1 MTIIKKIRVIFIIA
15 AMLLTLI
22 LILILLPMS
31 VAFADEKG
39 PEDVYYSLNPGGT
52 YYFDLSAQGIPGKIN
67 PNLPDTSLKWVP
79 FTYAGTVRAYSLDG
93 TSNGNAGASSSA
105 VATPR
110 TLFVADYNVSTY
122 AAWIEYAQA
131 GLIFGKQYD
140 SRGLSYDIRSLS
152 TGNSYVDGQGSPATN
167 EWDQILN
174 KNISYIKNSGTVSWG
189 QDTSTYRTDYRSQ
202 RGGVSTRSYDRSFY
216 SGSEDE
222 NGFRP
227 ALMVTKRINAGTY
240 GLKAITYDMNGNGT
254 LGSKSLTSATVI
266 VNGYEDTVTLPAIT
280 EANGFNYTGP
290 GKPGWYYEG
299 TFYEPETQISLPTGA
314 VLRVGCKV
322 GSEQLNLPIGTYYF
336 DLSTQNIPGTK
347 NTAQPDSSLKWVPFT
362 YAGTVNAYS
371 RTSTGASTDLNVSVN
386 KRSLFVADYN
396 VTKVVSWDEL
406 NNAGLIF
413 GKAFSKDGA
422 NYLLRSL
429 SAGSNITGTGESLRG
444 LPSTNEW
451 DQILNKDRGY
461 IKNTSEMYSW
471 GQDTNLS
478 NGWERYLRGYQSSPR
493 GVWTYPTSVKIDT
506 CGFRPVLEIQNPE
519 TLGIDGLKYI
529 TFNMGSLG
537 TIGDKKTLTS
547 AKVVYRDSL
556 TLPAITEANGFNY
569 SGPSGTG
576 TLGWYVGSQF
586 YKPGTTTTL
595 AMGTVLTPGYSIAP
609 SVTGPTAMSLSK
621 GYSATS
627 TGGYTITGTDSVTV
641 SKTFGDD
648 RITWNSSTKKLDIAA
663 GLEVGNYPVTL
674 TASNG
679 ISPDT
684 TLNFTLT
691 VVLTYKLEVT
701 PNYKFFNTEKEGYG
715 ELPAQNFIIRNTGSG
730 TITGLKASVPEGRG
744 YEISESL
751 TSDTIPPGG
760 TATVKARPKS
770 GLSKGPGLNI
780 KYYDTTLNITGDN
793 GISASVNL
801 SFGVSGAAPTITGP
815 TEMSLTEGYSATATG
830 GYTITGTAPVT
841 VSKTSG
847 DAKITWDDTNKK
859 LDIAAGLTA
868 GSYPVVL
875 TAQNSTLVNTSLKFT
890 LTVKPSYTA
899 EITPNSNIF
908 NAVTE
913 GYVEQEAKNFIILS
927 TGTGTIT
934 ALKATLINGS
944 KFEISDPLTSDTI
957 LIGET
962 AAVKV
967 RPKTELSVGVHT
979 DTLKITGDNGLIITV
994 GLSFRVNTAPIAPVA
1009 PVITGPTE
1017 MSLTEGY
1024 SATATGGYTITGTA
1038 PVTVSKTSG
1047 DDKILWDDTNK
1058 KLDIAAG
1065 LTAGSYPVVLTAQN
1079 GTSPNATQNFTLTVK
1094 QDPDIAIVA
1103 AAKAAIVDG
1112 SVNMAFGANQADKTA
1127 AVQSYVNNLIAG
1139 DAEGVMAT
1147 VTHDSGDQYNVAL
1160 SKGSASDSK
1169 SITMMVNEA
1178 ADPDIAIVM
1187 AAFNAVDGA
1196 SYKNMTP
1203 AEAVG
1208 EDAVANA
1215 VTATAETAVNN
1226 SIVTVIV
1233 TKVWPGYVLPITGDA
1248 DNPNGTNGRYGFKVT
1263 VSKGSQSLYTGWK
1276 YIDITAEPFIGI
1288 TNAQAVAAAKAAI
1301 VDGSVDVS
1309 FGATQADKTA
1319 AVETY
1324 VKGMID
1330 KIADAA
1336 GVTATV
1342 THDSGNQYNV
1352 ALSKGSA
1359 SDSKSISMT
1368 VNEVADPD
1376 IATVATAFS
1385 AVDGASY
1392 KNMTPAEAISE
1403 EVVANA
1409 VKTTAETAV
1418 NNNSVTVIVTKV
1430 WPGYV
1435 LPTASDADN
1444 PNGTN
1449 GRYGF
1454 KVTVSKGSQ
1463 SLYTGWKYIDITA
1476 EPFIGITNAQAVAAA
1491 KAAIV
1496 DGSVDVSFG
1505 ATQTDK
1511 TAAVETY
1518 VKGMIDKIADA
1529 AGVTATV
1536 TYGSGNHYNVALSK
1550 GSASDSK
1557 SITIEID
1564 PAPPTGTAP
1573 TITTNSLDNGVVG
1586 TAYSKSLT
1594 ATGDSAFTWSIDSGD
1609 LPYGLTLDANTGC
1622 ISGTPTTTGTFSF
1635 TVKAVNNEGDDT
1647 KALSIYISSAS
1658 SGSDGGNTGGGSP
1671 TPDPEAPITHI
1682 ITTSSAISF
1691 GSLTAGYTTP
1701 PIQTMTVKN
1710 TGNQSVTLT
1719 QPTSE
1724 HYAIGALSHNILNKD
1739 ETVTFTIQPKPGLEA
1754 GSYNESFSIAGT
1766 NGASATISLSFTV
1779 MEAPVTVAYRGHIQ
1793 DIGDYPLDGSWVN
1806 SPEKIGT
1813 VGQSKR
1819 IEGFEIRLGAA
1830 APAEMELRYNVH
1842 VENKGWL
1849 YDENDCADW
1858 PKDGAYAGTRGE
1870 SLRIEAVK
1878 LVLTDKDGKP
1888 YPGYSVYYR
1897 GHVQNIGDLPTKSA
1911 NWCTDGEKLGTVGSS
1926 LRLEALLVKV
1936 VKNETD
1942 LTADPALL
1950 E

>member
-1 MTIIKKIRVIFIIA
+1 MTITKKIRVIFITA

-22 LILILLPMS
+22 LVLTPMP

-39 PEDVYYSLNPGGT
+39 PEDVYYSLDPGGT
-52 YYFDLSAQGIPGKIN
+52 YYFDLSAQGIPGHIN

-79 FTYAGTVRAYSLDG
+79 FTYAGTVCAYSLDG
-93 TSNGNAGASSSA
+93 SSHGKAGASSSA

-122 AAWIEYAQA
+122 ATWHEYGMA
-131 GLIFGKQYD
+131 GLIYGKQYD
-140 SRGLSYDIRSLS
+140 SRDLSYDIRSLS

-167 EWDQILN
+167 EWDQILT
-174 KNISYIKNSGTVSWG
+174 KNMGYIKNLGTFSWG
-189 QDTSTYRTDYRSQ
+189 QDTATYMDIFRSQ
-202 RGGVSTRSYDRSFY
+202 RGGSSPRSYYRSFY
-216 SGSEDE
+216 SGCDDA
-222 NGFRP
+222 NGLRP
-227 ALMVTKRINAGTY
+227 ALMVTKRINAGYY
-240 GLKAITYDMNGNGT
+240 GLKAITFDMNGNGT
-254 LGSKSLTSATVI
+254 LGNKSLTSATVI
-266 VNGYEDTVTLPAIT
+266 VNGYNSTVTLPAIT

-299 TFYEPETQISLPTGA
+299 TYYEPETQISLPTGA
-314 VLRVGCKV
+314 VLRAGCKD
-322 GSEQLNLPIGTYYF
+322 SEQLNLPIGTYYF

-347 NTAQPDSSLKWVPFT
+347 NTALPDSNLKWVPFT

-371 RTSTGASTDLNVSVN
+371 RTSAGASTDETVSVN

-396 VTKVVSWDEL
+396 VTKAVSWDEL
-406 NNAGLIF
+406 NNTGLIF

-422 NYLLRSL
+422 SYLLRSL
-429 SAGSNITGTGESLRG
+429 SAGSNITGTGEGLRG
-444 LPSTNEW
+444 LPLTNEW
-451 DQILNKDRGY
+451 DQILNKDMNY

-478 NGWERYLRGYQSSPR
+478 EGGKRYLRGYQSSPR
-493 GVWTYPTSVKIDT
+493 GVWTDYTSVKQDAY
-506 CGFRPVLEIQNPE
+506 GFRSVLEIQNPE
-519 TLGIDGLKYI
+519 VMGADGLKYI
-529 TFNMGSLG
+529 TFNMGSQG

-547 AKVVYRDSL
+547 AKVVYSDSL
-556 TLPAITEANGFNY
+556 TIPAITEANGFNY

-576 TLGWYVGSQF
+576 ILGWYAGSQF
-586 YKPGTTTTL
+586 YKPGTTPAL

-609 SVTGPTAMSLSK
+609 TVTGPTAMSLGK

-627 TGGYTITGTDSVTV
+627 TGGYTITGTDLVTV
-641 SKTFGDD
+641 SKTSGDA

-691 VVLTYKLEVT
+691 VVLTYKAEVT
-701 PNYKFFNTEKEGYG
+701 PNYKYFSTAAEGYG

-730 TITGLKASVPEGRG
+730 TITGLKASVSEGSG
-744 YEISESL
+744 YEISEPL
-751 TSDTIPPGG
+751 TSDTILPGD
-760 TATVKARPKS
+760 TATVKARPKT
-770 GLSKGPGLNI
+770 GLSKGSGLFNQ
-780 KYYDTTLNITGDN
+780 YYETPLKITGDN
-793 GISASVNL
+793 GISVSVNL
-801 SFGVSGAAPTITGP
+801 SFGV
-815 TEMSLTEGYSATATG
+815 Y
-830 GYTITGTAPVT
+830 GTAP
-841 VSKTSG
+841 
-847 DAKITWDDTNKK
+847 
-859 LDIAAGLTA
+859 
-868 GSYPVVL
+868 
-875 TAQNSTLVNTSLKFT
+875 
-890 LTVKPSYTA
+890 
-899 EITPNSNIF
+899 
-908 NAVTE
+908 
-913 GYVEQEAKNFIILS
+913 
-927 TGTGTIT
+927 
-934 ALKATLINGS
+934 
-944 KFEISDPLTSDTI
+944 
-957 LIGET
+957 
-962 AAVKV
+962 
-967 RPKTELSVGVHT
+967 
-979 DTLKITGDNGLIITV
+979 KITG
-994 GLSFRVNTAPIAPVA
+994 A
-1009 PVITGPTE
+1009 TE

-1047 DDKILWDDTNK
+1047 DDKITWDDTNKKLVIAAGLTAGSYPIVLTAQNSTLVNASLKFTLTVKPSYTAEITPNSNTFNAAKEGYSEQEAKNFIILSTGTGTITGLKATLINGSKFEISDPLTSEEILANGTAAVKVRPKTGLSVGVHTDTLKVTGDNGLLITVGLSFRVNTAPVAPVITGPTEMSLTEGYSAIATGGYTITGTAPVTVSKTSGDDKITWDDTNK
-1058 KLDIAAG
+1058 KLDIVAG
-1065 LTAGSYPVVLTAQN
+1065 LMAGSYPVVLTAQN

-1112 SVNMAFGANQADKTA
+1112 FVNVASGAIQADKTA

-1147 VTHDSGDQYNVAL
+1147 VTYGSGDQYNVAL
-1160 SKGSASDSK
+1160 SKGSVSDSK
-1169 SITMMVNEA
+1169 SITMSVNEA
-1178 ADPDIAIVM
+1178 ADPDIATV
-1187 AAFNAVDGA
+1187 ATAFSAVDGA
-1196 SYKNMTP
+1196 PYKNMTP
-1203 AEAVG
+1203 AEAVS
-1208 EDAVANA
+1208 EEVVANA
-1215 VTATAETAVNN
+1215 VKATAETAVNN
-1226 SIVTVIV
+1226 NSVTVIV
-1233 TKVWPGYVLPITGDA
+1233 TKVWPGYVLPTASDA

-1263 VSKGSQSLYTGWK
+1263 VYKGSQSLYTGWK

-1301 VDGSVDVS
+1301 VDGSVDVDS
-1309 FGATQADKTA
+1309 GATQADKTA

-1330 KIADAA
+1330 KIGDAA

-1352 ALSKGSA
+1352 ALSRGSA
-1359 SDSKSISMT
+1359 SDSKSITMS
-1368 VNEVADPD
+1368 VNEAVDPD

-1385 AVDGASY
+1385 AVDGAPY

-1409 VKTTAETAV
+1409 VKATAETAV

-1496 DGSVDVSFG
+1496 DGSVDVDSG
-1505 ATQTDK
+1505 ATQADK

-1518 VKGMIDKIADA
+1518 VKGMIDKIGDA

-1550 GSASDSK
+1550 GSASDIK
-1557 SITIEID
+1557 SIIIEID
-1564 PAPPTGTAP
+1564 PAPPMGTAP
-1573 TITTNSLDNGVVG
+1573 TINTNVLNNGVVG
-1586 TAYSKSLT
+1586 TAYSNTLT
-1594 ATGDSAFTWSIDSGD
+1594 ATGDSPFTWSIDSGD
-1609 LPYGLTLDANTGC
+1609 LPNGLTLNASTGC

-1635 TVKAVNNEGDDT
+1635 SVKVINNEGDAT
-1647 KALSIYISSAS
+1647 KALSIGIS
-1658 SGSDGGNTGGGSP
+1658 SGSSGNDGGGSP
-1671 TPDPEAPITHI
+1671 TPDPEAPIAA

-1691 GSLTAGYTTP
+1691 GSLRAGYTTP

-1724 HYAIGALSHNILNKD
+1724 HYAIGALSHNLLNKD
-1739 ETVTFTIQPKPGLEA
+1739 ETVTFTIQPKPGLVA
-1754 GSYNESFSIAGT
+1754 GSYNETLIITGTNKTSASIA
-1766 NGASATISLSFTV
+1766 LSFTV
-1779 MEAPVTVAYRGHIQ
+1779 TEEPVTVAYRGHIQ
-1793 DIGDYPLDGSWVN
+1793 NIGDYPIDGSWVN
-1806 SPEKIGT
+1806 SPEPIGT

-1819 IEGFEIRLGAA
+1819 MEGFEIRLEDAV
-1830 APAEMELRYNVH
+1830 PAGMELRYNVH

-1878 LVLTDKDGKP
+1878 LVLTDKNGKP

-1897 GHVQNIGDLPTKSA
+1897 GHVQNVGDLPKESA
-1911 NWCTDGEKLGTVGSS
+1911 DWYADGEKLGTVGSA

>member
-15 AMLLTLI
+15 AVLLTLI
-22 LILILLPMS
+22 LILLPMP

-52 YYFDLSAQGIPGKIN
+52 YYFDLSAQHIPGKIN

-93 TSNGNAGASSSA
+93 TSSGNAGASSSA

-122 AAWIEYAQA
+122 ATWHEYAQA

-140 SRGLSYDIRSLS
+140 SRDLSYDIRSLS

-167 EWDQILN
+167 EWDQILT
-174 KNISYIKNSGTVSWG
+174 KNMSYIKNLGTFSWG
-189 QDTSTYRTDYRSQ
+189 QDTSTYRTDYRTK
-202 RGGVSTRSYDRSFY
+202 RGQGSPRSLSSGFY
-216 SGSEDE
+216 VGHEDE
-222 NGFRP
+222 NGLRP
-227 ALMVTKRINAGTY
+227 ALMVTKRIDAGTY

-254 LGSKSLTSATVI
+254 LGNKSLTSATVI
-266 VNGYEDTVTLPAIT
+266 VNGYNDTVTLPAIT

-299 TFYEPETQISLPTGA
+299 TYYEPETQISLPTGA
-314 VLRVGCKV
+314 VLRAGCKV
-322 GSEQLNLPIGTYYF
+322 DSEQLNLPIGTYYF
-336 DLSTQNIPGTK
+336 DLSAQNIPGTK
-347 NTAQPDSSLKWVPFT
+347 NTTQPDSNLKWVPFT
-362 YAGTVNAYS
+362 YVGTVSAYS
-371 RTSTGASTDLNVSVN
+371 RTSAGASTDQTVSVN

-396 VTKVVSWDEL
+396 VSKAVSWDEL

-422 NYLLRSL
+422 DYLLRSL
-429 SAGSNITGTGESLRG
+429 SAGSNIMGSGESLRG
-444 LPSTNEW
+444 LPLTNEW

-506 CGFRPVLEIQNPE
+506 CGFRPVLEIQNPN
-519 TLGIDGLKYI
+519 TLGIDGLKYV
-529 TFNMGSLG
+529 TFNMGSQG
-537 TIGDKKTLTS
+537 TIGDKKTTTS

-595 AMGTVLTPGYSIAP
+595 AKGTVLTPGYSIAP
-609 SVTGPTAMSLSK
+609 TVTGPTAMSLGK

-641 SKTFGDD
+641 SKTSGDAG
-648 RITWNSSTKKLDIAA
+648 ITWNSSTKKLDIAA

-691 VVLTYKLEVT
+691 VILTYKVEVD
-701 PNYKFFNTEKEGYG
+701 PNYKYFSTAAEGYG

-730 TITGLKASVPEGRG
+730 TITGLKASVPEGSG
-744 YEISESL
+744 YEISEPL

-760 TATVKARPKS
+760 TATVKARPKT
-770 GLSKGPGLNI
+770 GLSKGSGI
-780 KYYDTTLNITGDN
+780 FIRYYETPLNITGDN
-793 GISASVNL
+793 GISVSVDL
-801 SFGVSGAAPTITGP
+801 SFGVYGIAPKITGP
-815 TEMSLTEGYSATATG
+815 TEMSLTEGYSAIASG
-830 GYTITGTAPVT
+830 EYSITGTAPVT

-875 TAQNSTLVNTSLKFT
+875 TAQNSTLANTSLKFT

-899 EITPNSNIF
+899 EITPNSNTF
-908 NAVTE
+908 NTVIE
-913 GYVEQEAKNFIILS
+913 GYGEQEAKNFIILS

-934 ALKATLINGS
+934 GLKATLINGS
-944 KFEISDPLTSDTI
+944 KFEISDPLTKDTI

-962 AAVKV
+962 VAVKV
-967 RPKTELSVGVHT
+967 RPKTGLSAGNYT
-979 DTLKITGDNGLIITV
+979 DTLKITGDNGLLITV
-994 GLSFRVNTAPIAPVA
+994 GLSFRVNTAPVA
-1009 PVITGPTE
+1009 PVITGQTE
-1017 MSLTEGY
+1017 MSLMEGY

-1047 DDKILWDDTNK
+1047 DDKITWNDTNK

-1112 SVNMAFGANQADKTA
+1112 SVNVDFGAIQADITA

-1147 VTHDSGDQYNVAL
+1147 VTYGSGDQYNVAL
-1160 SKGSASDSK
+1160 SKGGASDSK
-1169 SITMMVNEA
+1169 SITMTVNEA
-1178 ADPDIAIVM
+1178 ADPDIATVM

-1196 SYKNMTP
+1196 PYKNMTP
-1203 AEAVG
+1203 AEAVS

-1248 DNPNGTNGRYGFKVT
+1248 DNPNGTNGRYGFKVS
-1263 VSKGSQSLYTGWK
+1263 VSKGLQSLYTGWK

-1288 TNAQAVAAAKAAI
+1288 SSAQAVAAAKAAI
-1301 VDGSVDVS
+1301 VDGSVDVD

-1319 AVETY
+1319 AAETY

-1376 IATVATAFS
+1376 IATVAAAFS
-1385 AVDGASY
+1385 AVDGAPY
-1392 KNMTPAEAISE
+1392 KNMTLAEASSE

-1449 GRYGF
+1449 GHYGF

-1496 DGSVDVSFG
+1496 DGSVDVDFG
-1505 ATQTDK
+1505 ATQADK

-1529 AGVTATV
+1529 AGVSATV
-1536 TYGSGNHYNVALSK
+1536 TYGSGNHYNIALSK
-1550 GSASDSK
+1550 SSASDSK

-1573 TITTNSLDNGVVG
+1573 TITTNSLDNGMVG
-1586 TAYSKSLT
+1586 TAYSNTLT
-1594 ATGDSAFTWSIDSGD
+1594 ATGDSPFTWSIDSGD

-1622 ISGTPTTTGTFSF
+1622 ISGTPTTTGTFGF
-1635 TVKAVNNEGDDT
+1635 TINATNNEGDDT

-1658 SGSDGGNTGGGSP
+1658 SGNNGGNTGGGTP
-1671 TPDPEAPITHI
+1671 TPDPEAPITAI

-1724 HYAIGALSHNILNKD
+1724 HYAIGALSHNILKKD
-1739 ETVTFTIQPKPGLEA
+1739 ETVTFTIQPKPGLVA

-1779 MEAPVTVAYRGHIQ
+1779 TEAPVTVAYRGHIQ
-1793 DIGDYPLDGSWVN
+1793 NIGDYPLDGSWVN
-1806 SPEKIGT
+1806 SPEPIGT

-1819 IEGFEIRLGAA
+1819 IEGFEIRLEDAV
-1830 APAEMELRYNVH
+1830 PAGMELRYNVH

-1849 YDENDCADW
+1849 YDESDCTDW

-1911 NWCTDGEKLGTVGSS
+1911 DWYTDGEKLGTVGSS

-1936 VKNETD
+1936 VKNETG
-1942 LTADPALL
+1942 LTADPALI